1 MNKIIVFV
9 DNNRHTDAVIKVF
22 PFSDENL
29 EKVKE
34 LCRKNYPNGN
44 ELNYEGDYKFV
55 HFMEYTR
62 LIVSEMEQRNYKV
75 SQKAMNNFLSNF
87 EKFADPNETLIGGSL
102 ERILFCGLAQ

>member
-9 DNNRHTDAVIKVF
+9 DNNRHTDVVIKVF

-44 ELNYEGDYKFV
+44 ELNYEGDYSFGYDDSMYAYLMV
-55 HFMEYTR
+55 T
-62 LIVSEMEQRNYKV
+62 EM
-75 SQKAMNNFLSNF
+75 SN
-87 EKFADPNETLIGGSL
+87 I
-102 ERILFCGLAQ
+102 